1 MHEMAICQSLLSEVG
16 RVAAENGATAV
27 TRVVVSVG
35 PLSGVEITQL
45 TRAFDLARAGTVA
58 ESAALEIED
67 IPVTVWCAPCGVE
80 SRVEPNKLLC
90 SGCGGWRVTLR
101 SGDELLLKRLSL
113 VDAPERQSASG

>member
-16 RVAAENGATAV
+16 RVAAENGAMAV

-45 TRAFDLARAGTVA
+45 ARAFDLARRGTVA
-58 ESAALEIED
+58 EGAVLEIED
-67 IPVTVWCAPCGVE
+67 IPVTIWCASCAIE
-80 SRVEPNKLLC
+80 SRVEVNKLLC
-90 SGCGGWRVTLR
+90 NSCGGWRVTLR